1 MSAVSKKSIVG
12 KFSELDSIAIAV
24 DQARCA
30 KVRNRNVECL
40 KCAQA
45 CTSGCISLVDGV
57 PVIDSSKCVGCG
69 TCATVCPTCA
79 LEARNPSDA
88 ELLNACLAARCD
100 DSVEICCSQLAAA
113 LDGFI
118 DKEKYAQVV
127 CLGRV
132 DETLICELAAHGVSD
147 IHLGC
152 GDCSACAQRFGKQ
165 TAETVAKTA
174 EELFRVWNVPAK
186 LSIKEGAS
194 TQILQE
200 STTDESARTHCAR
213 FFSEPKAC
221 ATLKS
226 AKSEKEQGPEDSSE
240 AKQHQTFPLPHVMKD
255 GTLPHFVPDRRERLL
270 NALSSFGS
278 ADEPS
283 LSTRLWGCVVIDGTK
298 CSSCRMC
305 ATFCPTGAI
314 RKFDA
319 EDGTMGVTHR
329 PEDCV
334 KCGSCRDICPEEAIL
349 ILDEVKTGYLMDGK
363 SHRYTMN
370 PRPIKLDDPH
380 QILNT
385 MKDKIEG
392 NLYER

>member
-12 KFSELDSIAIAV
+12 KFSELDSASIAV
-24 DQARCA
+24 NQARCA

-45 CTSGCISLVDGV
+45 CTSGCISLVDGELV
-57 PVIDSSKCVGCG
+57 VDSSKCVGCG
-69 TCATVCPTCA
+69 TCATICPTCA

-88 ELLNACLAARCD
+88 ELLNACLAARCGN
-100 DSVEICCSQLAAA
+100 SVEICCSQLAAA

-174 EELFRVWNVPAK
+174 EELFRAWNVPAK

-200 STTDESARTHCAR
+200 SATDESAHERITR

-221 ATLKS
+221 ATLES
-226 AKSEKEQGPEDSSE
+226 AKSEEQGPEDSSE
-240 AKQHQTFPLPHVMKD
+240 AKQHQAFPLPH
-255 GTLPHFVPDRRERLL
+255 G
-270 NALSSFGS
+270 
-278 ADEPS
+278 
-283 LSTRLWGCVVIDGTK
+283 
-298 CSSCRMC
+298 
-305 ATFCPTGAI
+305 
-314 RKFDA
+314 
-319 EDGTMGVTHR
+319 
-329 PEDCV
+329 
-334 KCGSCRDICPEEAIL
+334 
-349 ILDEVKTGYLMDGK
+349 KTGRFPISFPTEEKGCLTHFRP
-363 SHRYTMN
+363 SEARMN
-370 PRPIKLDDPH
+370 PLCLPDFGAAWSSMARNARRVACVPRSVPREPFANSTPKMEPWA
-380 QILNT
+380 
-385 MKDKIEG
+385 
-392 NLYER
+392 